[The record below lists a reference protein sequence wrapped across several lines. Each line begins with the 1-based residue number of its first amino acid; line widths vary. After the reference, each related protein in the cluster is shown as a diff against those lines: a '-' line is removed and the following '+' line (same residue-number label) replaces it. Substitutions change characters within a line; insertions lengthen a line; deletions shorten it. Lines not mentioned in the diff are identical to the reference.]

1 MLCEKV
7 SAPARIVRDRLFSV
21 GLIPALLGFFGAGG
35 ALQEVCCFAGL
46 LMLPHYIND
55 FFCCAC
61 SDGLPQPSAQQGSV
75 IMLSSAAERCC
86 QQIRGT

>member
-1 MLCEKV
+1 M
-7 SAPARIVRDRLFSV
+7 RGRLFSV

-55 FFCCAC
+55 FFCCER
-61 SDGLPQPSAQQGSV
+61 SNGLPQPSRHAV
-75 IMLSSAAERCC
+75 V
-86 QQIRGT
+86 

>member
-1 MLCEKV
+1 MFFTRVLHSLLCEKV

-21 GLIPALLGFFGAGG
+21 ALIPALLGFFGAGG

-55 FFCCAC
+55 FFCCEH
-61 SDGLPQPSAQQGSV
+61 SDGLPQPPRHAV
-75 IMLSSAAERCC
+75 L
-86 QQIRGT
+86 

>member
-1 MLCEKV
+1 M
-7 SAPARIVRDRLFSV
+7 RGRLFSV

-55 FFCCAC
+55 FFCCAQLR
-61 SDGLPQPSAQQGSV
+61 STPATLPRGRLTRSV
-75 IMLSSAAERCC
+75 AANRSGERDVAGV
-86 QQIRGT
+86 REPP